1 MIKIL
6 AKRSLYNKYADYSLN
21 VIPIS
26 SNSTEDWLEFEELK
40 SRLELL
46 VSNLPEKCRL
56 VYKMSRENGMS
67 QKQIAE
73 EFCISEKTVE
83 AHIGKALKVLRTGLG
98 QIFL

>member
-1 MIKIL
+1 
-6 AKRSLYNKYADYSLN
+6 
-21 VIPIS
+21 
-26 SNSTEDWLEFEELK
+26 
-40 SRLELL
+40 
-46 VSNLPEKCRL
+46 
-56 VYKMSRENGMS
+56 MSRENGMS